1 MLTEICAEI
10 RNYFSKEEDRH
21 FGTFKIESGIIVP
34 LLINADCEYVRI
46 CGSRKN
52 DGVHKLSDNDLDDE
66 GEFKGAIW
74 EMYPPKAFLALA
86 TEIEAWQTAN
96 GSVTS
101 QAMSPYT
108 SESFGGYTYSKAGPG
123 NSASGNGSG
132 WADAYAGR
140 LNIYRKIRVV

>member
-10 RNYFSKEEDRH
+10 RNYFSGEEDRH
-21 FGTFKIESGIIVP
+21 FGTFKIENGVIVP
-34 LLINADCEYVRI
+34 YLVNADCDYIRI

-52 DGVHKLSDNDLDDE
+52 DGVHKRSDSDLEDE
-66 GEFKGAIW
+66 GEFKGAVW
-74 EMYPPKAFLALA
+74 EMYPPKAFLALVA
-86 TEIEAWQTAN
+86 EIEAWQAAN

-108 SESFGGYTYSKAGPG
+108 SESFGGYSYTKAGAG
-123 NSASGNGSG
+123 NSAAGNGSG

-140 LNIYRKIRVV
+140 LSIYRKIRVV